1 MDSPSPAGAG
11 RSSAPY
17 PGQGGR
23 GGGQGRGRRG
33 RNSRRSSSNSG
44 KGYDKGG
51 NGNDAASTPEKS
63 DGVRNVR
70 EGRRHF
76 SARGGGA
83 AGRGNGGG
91 KGSDDAVAKPVD
103 EITPKVRIEDKI
115 SRMSDQVS
123 CANGPKSSL
132 VLNDY

>member
-11 RSSAPY
+11 RSSAAH

-33 RNSRRSSSNSG
+33 RNSGRSSSNSG
-44 KGYDKGG
+44 KGDGKGG
-51 NGNDAASTPEKS
+51 NVNATPGKS
-63 DGVRNVR
+63 DGVRNVH

-91 KGSDDAVAKPVD
+91 AGSDDAVAKPVD
-103 EITPKVRIEDKI
+103 ENTPKVRIEDKI

-123 CANGPKSSL
+123 CANGPISLL